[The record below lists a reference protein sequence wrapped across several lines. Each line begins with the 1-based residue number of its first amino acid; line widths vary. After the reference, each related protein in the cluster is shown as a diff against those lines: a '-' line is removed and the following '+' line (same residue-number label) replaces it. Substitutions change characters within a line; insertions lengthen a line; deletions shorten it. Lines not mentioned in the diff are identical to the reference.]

1 MASTHI
7 SSSALES
14 EFRRVEESHRIAI
27 DTFGR
32 LFSPLFGKRAQFQ
45 TLVREHD
52 ERVLYTSFDLDTTNH
67 YKIVNAELRLGDLGV
82 ARPQEALAEKKRL
95 PTDSKFSA
103 VVFLKENTGTY
114 RAAILYRYA
123 PNHVWTWACD
133 LTENDWHQTSARMAL
148 FNQHIAH
155 RSESEVSAQ
164 LEKST
169 KELVELRK
177 KLRTLTDIVGSI
189 VAKSGDIELLEILD
203 EVEELLDE

>member
-7 SSSALES
+7 NSSALES
-14 EFRRVEESHRIAI
+14 EFRRVEESHRVII

-32 LFSPLFGKRAQFQ
+32 LFTPLFGKRAQFQ

-52 ERVLYTSFDLDTTNH
+52 ERVLYTSSDLEITNH
-67 YKIVNAELRLGDLGV
+67 YKIVNSELSLKDLGV

-95 PTDSKFSA
+95 PSDNNFSA
-103 VVFLKENTGTY
+103 VVFLKENTATY

-133 LTENDWHQTSARMAL
+133 LTEDDWQQTAARMAL
-148 FNQHIAH
+148 FNQHIAQ
-155 RSESEVSAQ
+155 RPDSEVSAQ
-164 LEKST
+164 LNKAT

-177 KLRTLTDIVGSI
+177 KLRILTDIVGTI
-189 VAKSGDIELLEILD
+189 VAKSQDVELLEVRD

>member
-7 SSSALES
+7 NSSALES
-14 EFRRVEESHRIAI
+14 EFRRVEESHRVVI

-32 LFSPLFGKRAQFQ
+32 LFTPLFGKRAQFQ

-52 ERVLYTSFDLDTTNH
+52 ERVLYTSSDLEITNH
-67 YKIVNAELRLGDLGV
+67 YKIVNSELSLKDLGV

-95 PTDSKFSA
+95 PSDNNFSA
-103 VVFLKENTGTY
+103 VVFLKENTATY

-133 LTENDWHQTSARMAL
+133 LTEDDWQQTATRMAL

-155 RSESEVSAQ
+155 RSDSEVSAQ
-164 LEKST
+164 LNKAT
-169 KELVELRK
+169 NELVELRK
-177 KLRTLTDIVGSI
+177 KLRILTDIVGTI
-189 VAKSGDIELLEILD
+189 VAKSQDVELLEVLD

>member
-7 SSSALES
+7 NSSALES
-14 EFRRVEESHRIAI
+14 EFRRVEESHRVVI

-32 LFSPLFGKRAQFQ
+32 LFTPLFGKRAQFQ

-52 ERVLYTSFDLDTTNH
+52 ERVLYTSSDLEITNH
-67 YKIVNAELRLGDLGV
+67 YKIVNSELSLKDLGV

-95 PTDSKFSA
+95 PSDNNFSA
-103 VVFLKENTGTY
+103 VVFLKENTATY

-133 LTENDWHQTSARMAL
+133 LTEDDWQQTATRMAL
-148 FNQHIAH
+148 FNQHIAQ
-155 RSESEVSAQ
+155 RSDSEVSAQ
-164 LEKST
+164 LNKAT
-169 KELVELRK
+169 NELVELRK
-177 KLRTLTDIVGSI
+177 KLRILTDIVGTI
-189 VAKSGDIELLEILD
+189 VAKSQDVELLEVLD

>member
-7 SSSALES
+7 NSSALES
-14 EFRRVEESHRIAI
+14 EFRRVEESHRVVI

-32 LFSPLFGKRAQFQ
+32 LFTPLFGKRAQFQ

-52 ERVLYTSFDLDTTNH
+52 ERVLYTSSDLEITNH
-67 YKIVNAELRLGDLGV
+67 YKIVNSELSLKDLGV

-95 PTDSKFSA
+95 PSDNNFSA
-103 VVFLKENTGTY
+103 VVFLKENTATY

-133 LTENDWHQTSARMAL
+133 LTEDDWQQTATRMAL

-155 RSESEVSAQ
+155 RSDSEVSAQ
-164 LEKST
+164 LNKAT
-169 KELVELRK
+169 NELVELRK
-177 KLRTLTDIVGSI
+177 
-189 VAKSGDIELLEILD
+189 
-203 EVEELLDE
+203 